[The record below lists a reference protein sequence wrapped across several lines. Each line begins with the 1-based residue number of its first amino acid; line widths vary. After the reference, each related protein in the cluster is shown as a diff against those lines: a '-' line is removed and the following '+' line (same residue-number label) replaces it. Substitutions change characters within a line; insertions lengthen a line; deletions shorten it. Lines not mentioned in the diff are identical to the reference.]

1 MLKQLNVKNFALI
14 QHAHLNFEEGYTVI
28 TGETGSGKSILLN
41 ALNLL
46 LGERADFKVIGN
58 KSDKAIVE
66 AVFEVDETEFFNE
79 NDIDF
84 ESNTIIRREITKQGK
99 SRAFINDSPVQLS
112 ILKSFSEKLISIH
125 SQYNTL
131 ELKQKDFQLQT
142 LDILAGTN
150 EKRISFTK
158 LFERSKGL
166 AKNLA
171 EEKKTLEN
179 LEKDRDYNEFQL
191 NELEALS
198 LTKTNYSEIENQLHK
213 INNATEILQLN
224 DTITKGLN
232 TENGIIDNLITLKS
246 IATKLSKLDDA
257 NKIIEDR
264 ISSVI
269 IELKDLDNE
278 IIQTIEKFEVFD
290 EQQKEYLTDQID
302 KYNRLLIKHKYTS
315 QEELIAL
322 QTELQNSF
330 SSTEEL
336 QTKIIQL
343 EKELSQLNNELL
355 EKANDLHSERQNA
368 IAEIEQ
374 EIKQLLT
381 ELKLPNTNLIFK
393 L

>member
-278 IIQTIEKFEVFD
+278 II
-290 EQQKEYLTDQID
+290 
-302 KYNRLLIKHKYTS
+302 
-315 QEELIAL
+315 
-322 QTELQNSF
+322 
-330 SSTEEL
+330 
-336 QTKIIQL
+336 
-343 EKELSQLNNELL
+343 
-355 EKANDLHSERQNA
+355 
-368 IAEIEQ
+368 
-374 EIKQLLT
+374 
-381 ELKLPNTNLIFK
+381 
-393 L
+393 

>member
-171 EEKKTLEN
+171 EEKKH
-179 LEKDRDYNEFQL
+179 
-191 NELEALS
+191 S
-198 LTKTNYSEIENQLHK
+198 K
-213 INNATEILQLN
+213 I
-224 DTITKGLN
+224 
-232 TENGIIDNLITLKS
+232 
-246 IATKLSKLDDA
+246 
-257 NKIIEDR
+257 
-264 ISSVI
+264 
-269 IELKDLDNE
+269 
-278 IIQTIEKFEVFD
+278 
-290 EQQKEYLTDQID
+290 
-302 KYNRLLIKHKYTS
+302 
-315 QEELIAL
+315 
-322 QTELQNSF
+322 
-330 SSTEEL
+330 
-336 QTKIIQL
+336 
-343 EKELSQLNNELL
+343 
-355 EKANDLHSERQNA
+355 
-368 IAEIEQ
+368 
-374 EIKQLLT
+374 
-381 ELKLPNTNLIFK
+381 
-393 L
+393 